1 MKNAPAYIKIYN
13 RLKNE
18 IQKGTYPVG
27 GFLPKEYE
35 LEEIYQVSRTTI
47 RNAVKILA
55 KEGMVEVRQGRGTR
69 VLDHKAIQ
77 NYNKVTSVTEALKE
91 KGYEVTTGD
100 MLIDVIEADK
110 QTANELE
117 IPEGTRVARIQRL
130 QLADGE
136 PVTLMENYIEYK
148 RVPKIEEFQN
158 EFVALYQ
165 VPGGKIR
172 LQIVEPENRISAKAA
187 TFMEAQVLKTEP
199 KDALL
204 VVHRITYYQDKPV
217 SIDHVRIIGR
227 KYEIE
232 ISGKGRSK

>member
-77 NYNKVTSVTEALKE
+77 NYNKVMSVTEALRK

-100 MLIDVIEADK
+100 MLIDVIEAINRRQMNWK
-110 QTANELE
+110 FRKA
-117 IPEGTRVARIQRL
+117 
-130 QLADGE
+130 
-136 PVTLMENYIEYK
+136 
-148 RVPKIEEFQN
+148 
-158 EFVALYQ
+158 
-165 VPGGKIR
+165 PGWQGFSGCSWR
-172 LQIVEPENRISAKAA
+172 
-187 TFMEAQVLKTEP
+187 TES
-199 KDALL
+199 
-204 VVHRITYYQDKPV
+204 R
-217 SIDHVRIIGR
+217 
-227 KYEIE
+227 
-232 ISGKGRSK
+232 

>member
-77 NYNKVTSVTEALKE
+77 NYNKVTSVTEALRK

-117 IPEGTRVARIQRL
+117 IPEGRQGWQGFSGCSWR
-130 QLADGE
+130 
-136 PVTLMENYIEYK
+136 
-148 RVPKIEEFQN
+148 
-158 EFVALYQ
+158 
-165 VPGGKIR
+165 
-172 LQIVEPENRISAKAA
+172 
-187 TFMEAQVLKTEP
+187 TES
-199 KDALL
+199 
-204 VVHRITYYQDKPV
+204 R
-217 SIDHVRIIGR
+217 
-227 KYEIE
+227 
-232 ISGKGRSK
+232 